1 MDTKATVNVGEY
13 SRHGCSRGL
22 EPVKAWDHDMRPK
35 QKLVPGGILEPVSGR
50 SFLFFTGSYKTSDFM
65 ADGLQLWWNEM
76 KQDISNVKRLVIN
89 MDNGPE
95 CSGRRSQFLK
105 RLVGFSDVTGLAV
118 RIIYYPPYHSKYNGI
133 ERYWAGLEKSWN
145 GYLLSTVSVV
155 LNRAA
160 NFVWKRVRTTV
171 HLLETTYEKGVKVC
185 GKERERL
192 EDRLE
197 RSEKLPWYDITIFPK
212 TVYQY
217 FDIPLEEQI
226 KSLQSQ
232 IDVNK
237 AGVAELRREK
247 EQKMEDLKK
256 QHLLYLSQPKQTIP
270 RLLTEPKSSGQ
281 RRPLGRRGYEQLTD
295 YLIPVI
301 RLIKNGVKH
310 TDAFHRIADKL
321 GVRYHLSLSTAN
333 AQCTVQFGHIST
345 EKFVELIESNKIKSF
360 LKERFPDKAS
370 LIEKEI

>member
-1 MDTKATVNVGEY
+1 MNAQADADPETLRISMDTKATVNVGEF
-13 SRHGCSRGL
+13 SRYGRSRGL

-35 QKLVPGGILEPVSGR
+35 EKLVPGGILEPVSGR

-65 ADGLQLWWNEM
+65 VDGLLLWWNEM
-76 KQDISNVKRLVIN
+76 KQDLSNVKRLVIN

-105 RLVGFSDVTGLAV
+105 RVVGFSDVTELAV

-197 RSEKLPWYDITIFPK
+197 RSEKLPRYDIAIFPY
-212 TVYQY
+212 TV
-217 FDIPLEEQI
+217 F
-226 KSLQSQ
+226 
-232 IDVNK
+232 
-237 AGVAELRREK
+237 
-247 EQKMEDLKK
+247 
-256 QHLLYLSQPKQTIP
+256 
-270 RLLTEPKSSGQ
+270 
-281 RRPLGRRGYEQLTD
+281 
-295 YLIPVI
+295 
-301 RLIKNGVKH
+301 
-310 TDAFHRIADKL
+310 
-321 GVRYHLSLSTAN
+321 
-333 AQCTVQFGHIST
+333 
-345 EKFVELIESNKIKSF
+345 
-360 LKERFPDKAS
+360 
-370 LIEKEI
+370 